1 MNLNAYCVVRGPKE
15 KKIDL
20 STMMTNDTDDIVI
33 ENDDPSNI
41 IENENKNQY
50 EVAIDYEVIETLE
63 GFNETNNEE
72 EEQNNDVDEVPELVD
87 DAELNKS
94 KSNIEKV
101 VQADNTL
108 KFRYQRIL
116 SDYVLV
122 MNQ

>member
-1 MNLNAYCVVRGPKE
+1 
-15 KKIDL
+15 
-20 STMMTNDTDDIVI
+20 MTTNNTDDIVI

-41 IENENKNQY
+41 IENENKNQD
-50 EVAIDYEVIETLE
+50 EVSIDYEVTKTLE

-101 VQADNTL
+101 VQVDNTL
-108 KFRYQRIL
+108 KIPLPAGPIGLRFGDEPMRIIEVFDTSPL
-116 SDYVLV
+116 LKKF
-122 MNQ
+122 MLE